1 MLVRTVLGVLLALCF
16 SRASQVN
23 TALFGQVSRD
33 GYPVGGA
40 IVTLSNRGFVKSAT
54 TDASGRFVLE
64 AVPPGRYDFR
74 TSAHGY
80 AVFECPIIVHSD
92 AHRNWIDV
100 KRLLPADQQ
109 TVSVNDLAARK
120 LARN

>member
-1 MLVRTVLGVLLALCF
+1 MLVRTVLGVLLVLCLLQ
-16 SRASQVN
+16 ASQDSTV
-23 TALFGQVSRD
+23 LFGQVSQD
-33 GYPVGGA
+33 GSPVTGA
-40 IVTLSNRGFVKSAT
+40 VVTISNRGFVKSVT

-64 AVPPGRYDFR
+64 TVPPGRYDFR

-80 AVFECPIIVHSD
+80 AVFERPVTLHSD

-100 KRLLPADQQ
+100 KGLLPADQQ
-109 TVSVNDLAARK
+109 TVSVGGLAARK

>member
-1 MLVRTVLGVLLALCF
+1 MVARTVLGVLLALGL
-16 SRASQVN
+16 SRASQDR
-23 TALFGQVSRD
+23 TALFGQVSQD
-33 GYPVGGA
+33 ASPVAGA
-40 IVTLSNRGFVKSAT
+40 IVTLSNRGFVKSVT

-80 AVFECPIIVHSD
+80 AVFERPVILHSD
-92 AHRNWIDV
+92 ARRNWIDV
-100 KRLLPADQQ
+100 KGLLPADQQ
-109 TVSVNDLAARK
+109 TVSVGDLAARK